1 MAEVERRSFP
11 IRDIGGTKTLC
22 LPIAPSTVAELRTL
36 IVEGR
41 PKLSRHAVRVIE
53 FSMRRPEEVAFGTL
67 ESLARAAEV
76 SPASVQR
83 ALKSLGLERF
93 ADFRN
98 MFRSVVRS
106 RASP

>member
-1 MAEVERRSFP
+1 MELERRSFP
-11 IRDIGGTKTLC
+11 IRDIGVTKTSC
-22 LPIAPSTVAELRTL
+22 SPIVPSNVAELRAL

-41 PKLSRHAVRVIE
+41 PRLSRHAVRVIE

-67 ESLARAAEV
+67 DSVAHAVEV
-76 SPASVQR
+76 SPATVHR
-83 ALKSLGLERF
+83 TLKSLGLERF

-106 RASP
+106 RASR